1 MASAKDIA
9 NRRPI
14 TAALMLATLMN
25 TLDSTI
31 ANVALPHIQGSVSA
45 AQDQITWVLTSYI
58 IAAGMMTPLAGWL
71 AQKIGR
77 KRMFLMSIFG
87 FTVASMLCG
96 IATSLPEIVIFRLLQ
111 GIAGASM
118 MPLSQTV
125 MLDIYPP
132 KQIPQVMAIWSSA
145 VILGPIVGPALGGW
159 LTENLSWRWVF
170 FINLPIGVIAFLGLN
185 VFMENDEGGRERPFD
200 FLGFAALIT
209 FIGGFQ
215 MLLDRG
221 PSQDWFASPEIWIE
235 AALAAIGLW
244 VFIIQTVTTKHPFFH
259 RDLAK
264 DRNFVTTTIF
274 GFFTGALLYSSSAL
288 LPSMMQNL
296 MGFSVLQSGY
306 ASMPRGLGSLIA
318 FLSVPPAAAAVRA
331 AAGAVRRTH
340 HLDVRPVAD
349 ESVRPDDD
357 LDADHGLGTDPGAG
371 HRSAVRPADDPGL
384 CHSVAG
390 ASDRRHDRQH
400 HGPQPGF
407 KRRHFRDPG
416 GIDQPDGH
424 GPLGSCGTR
433 PAQRP
438 GLQFGQP
445 GIHEPRRSP
454 GHPDP
459 QRRGQPTG
467 RHDRLRRRVRRHDPD
482 GGVHGSPAPAGP
494 PARARGADP
503 CRGDG
508 LGTPGS
514 KGLRQKPRNPSPIF
528 AGLRG
533 KIH

>member
-1 MASAKDIA
+1 MSSAKDIA

-14 TAALMLATLMN
+14 TAALMLSTLMN

-58 IAAGMMTPLAGWL
+58 IAAGLMTPLAGWL

-132 KQIPQVMAIWSSA
+132 KQIPQVMAIWSAA

-170 FINLPIGVIAFLGLN
+170 FINLPIGIIAFVILN
-185 VFMENDEGGRERPFD
+185 AFMEKDEGGLERPFD
-200 FLGFAALIT
+200 FLGFGALIT

-215 MLLDRG
+215 LMLDRG

-235 AALAAIGLW
+235 ATLAVIGLW
-244 VFIIQTVTTKHPFFH
+244 VFIVQTLTTEHPFFH

-306 ASMPRGLGSLIA
+306 ASMPRGFGSLAA
-318 FLSVPPAAAAVRA
+318 FLSVPFLLRKFGPRRALFAGLLISMFALWQMTQFDLMMTSMPIMVSGLIQGFGTGLLFAPLTTLAYVTLSPVHRTEGTIVSTMARSLGSSAGISVIQASLISQTAMAHSVLAAHVQPSDPVFRSVTPAFMNPADPLGIQILNGEVSRQ
-331 AAGAVRRTH
+331 AGMIAYDSVFGYMI
-340 HLDVRPVAD
+340 LMVVFMVPLLLLVRP
-349 ESVRPDDD
+349 
-357 LDADHGLGTDPGAG
+357 
-371 HRSAVRPADDPGL
+371 
-384 CHSVAG
+384 
-390 ASDRRHDRQH
+390 
-400 HGPQPGF
+400 
-407 KRRHFRDPG
+407 
-416 GIDQPDGH
+416 
-424 GPLGSCGTR
+424 
-433 PAQRP
+433 
-438 GLQFGQP
+438 
-445 GIHEPRRSP
+445 
-454 GHPDP
+454 
-459 QRRGQPTG
+459 
-467 RHDRLRRRVRRHDPD
+467 
-482 GGVHGSPAPAGP
+482 PAPA
-494 PARARGADP
+494 A
-503 CRGDG
+503 
-508 LGTPGS
+508 
-514 KGLRQKPRNPSPIF
+514 PIHVE
-528 AGLRG
+528 AVD
-533 KIH
+533 

>member
-14 TAALMLATLMN
+14 TAALMLSTLMN

-132 KQIPQVMAIWSSA
+132 KQIPQVMAIWSAA

-170 FINLPIGVIAFLGLN
+170 FINLPIGIVAFMVLN
-185 VFMENDEGGRERPFD
+185 LFMESDPGGQERPFD

-215 MLLDRG
+215 LMLDRG
-221 PSQDWFASPEIWIE
+221 PSQDWFSSPEICIE
-235 AALAAIGLW
+235 ATLAAIGLW
-244 VFIIQTVTTKHPFFH
+244 MFIVQTLTTKHPFFH

-306 ASMPRGLGSLIA
+306 ASMPRGFGSLAA
-318 FLSVPPAAAAVRA
+318 FLSVPFLLRKFGPRRALLAGLIISAFALWQMSQFDLMMTSMPIMVSGLIQGFGTGLLFAPLTTLAYVTLSPVHRTEGTIVSTMTRSLGSSAGISVIQAGLISQTAMAHSVLAAHVQPSDPVFRSVTPAFMNPADPTGLQILNGEVSRQAGMIAYDSVFGSMILMVVFMIPLLLLVRPPAAATPIHVEAV
-331 AAGAVRRTH
+331 
-340 HLDVRPVAD
+340 D
-349 ESVRPDDD
+349 
-357 LDADHGLGTDPGAG
+357 
-371 HRSAVRPADDPGL
+371 
-384 CHSVAG
+384 
-390 ASDRRHDRQH
+390 
-400 HGPQPGF
+400 
-407 KRRHFRDPG
+407 
-416 GIDQPDGH
+416 
-424 GPLGSCGTR
+424 
-433 PAQRP
+433 
-438 GLQFGQP
+438 
-445 GIHEPRRSP
+445 
-454 GHPDP
+454 
-459 QRRGQPTG
+459 
-467 RHDRLRRRVRRHDPD
+467 
-482 GGVHGSPAPAGP
+482 
-494 PARARGADP
+494 
-503 CRGDG
+503 
-508 LGTPGS
+508 
-514 KGLRQKPRNPSPIF
+514 
-528 AGLRG
+528 
-533 KIH
+533 